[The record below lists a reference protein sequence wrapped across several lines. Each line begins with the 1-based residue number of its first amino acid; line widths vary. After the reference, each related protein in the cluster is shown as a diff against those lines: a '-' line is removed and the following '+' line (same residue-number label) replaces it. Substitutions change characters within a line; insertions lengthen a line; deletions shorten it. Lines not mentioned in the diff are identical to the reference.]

1 MELIKLGIYS
11 FNMIENFNNI
21 YLLILHI
28 LIQVLF
34 GFYLIRIIFSPEG
47 MVKEFNVDK
56 SGILPMR
63 YVGTFAFGLVFMGI
77 YILFRPN
84 GPEGTWVYYNLFF
97 IIAASQLIYDLLF
110 YFKLID
116 KDIGAKNSL
125 VDVLVSVFATIV
137 SIILIFGLSNKIYI

>member
-1 MELIKLGIYS
+1 
-11 FNMIENFNNI
+11 MIENFNNI

-34 GFYLIRIIFSPEG
+34 GFYLIRIIFSPEV

>member
-1 MELIKLGIYS
+1 
-11 FNMIENFNNI
+11 MIENFNNI

-34 GFYLIRIIFSPEG
+34 GFYLIRIIFSPEK

-97 IIAASQLIYDLLF
+97 IITGSQLIYDLLF

-125 VDVLVSVFATIV
+125 VDIFVSVFATIV

>member
-1 MELIKLGIYS
+1 
-11 FNMIENFNNI
+11 MIENFNNI

-34 GFYLIRIIFSPEG
+34 GFYLIRIIFSPEV

-125 VDVLVSVFATIV
+125 FDVLVSVFATIV

>member
-1 MELIKLGIYS
+1 MV
-11 FNMIENFNNI
+11 ENFNNI
-21 YLLILHI
+21 YLLLLYVAFVS
-28 LIQVLF
+28 LIGIYCF
-34 GFYLIRIIFSPEG
+34 RMWFSPLG
-47 MVKEFNVDK
+47 VLKQFSIGKEATYLV
-56 SGILPMR
+56 R
-63 YVGTFAFGLVFMGI
+63 VVGTFTFALFFMGI

-125 VDVLVSVFATIV
+125 VDVFVSVFATIV

>member
-1 MELIKLGIYS
+1 
-11 FNMIENFNNI
+11 MIENFNNI

-63 YVGTFAFGLVFMGI
+63 YVGTFAVGLVSMGI
-77 YILFRPN
+77 YILFRP
-84 GPEGTWVYYNLFF
+84 
-97 IIAASQLIYDLLF
+97 
-110 YFKLID
+110 KL
-116 KDIGAKNSL
+116 
-125 VDVLVSVFATIV
+125 
-137 SIILIFGLSNKIYI
+137 GL